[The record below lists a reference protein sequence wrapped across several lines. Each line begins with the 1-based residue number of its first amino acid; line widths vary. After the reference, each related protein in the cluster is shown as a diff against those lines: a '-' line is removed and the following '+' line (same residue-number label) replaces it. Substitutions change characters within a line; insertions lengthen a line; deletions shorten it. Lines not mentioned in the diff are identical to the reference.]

1 MTSPGVDAFSWRK
14 SSHST
19 GDGGNC
25 VEVGIAWRKSS
36 YSTGDGGQCVEVG
49 AGHAFVGIRDTK
61 NRDLGQLTIAPK
73 TWRTFIASRHVT
85 GS

>member
-1 MTSPGVDAFSWRK
+1 MNLPDVNVFSWRK
-14 SSHST
+14 SSHRT

-36 YSTGDGGQCVEVG
+36 YSTGDGGACVEVG
-49 AGHAFVGIRDTK
+49 AGPEFVGIRDTK
-61 NRDLGQLTIAPK
+61 NRALGRLTIAPR
-73 TWRTFIASRHVT
+73 TWRTFIASRYVA

>member
-1 MTSPGVDAFSWRK
+1 MKTLGVNMCSWRK
-14 SSHST
+14 SSYST

-25 VEVGIAWRKSS
+25 VEVGIAWRKSR

-49 AGHAFVGIRDTK
+49 AGPTFVGIRDTK
-61 NRDLGQLTIAPK
+61 NRALGQLTIAPK
-73 TWRTFIASRHVT
+73 TWRAFIASRHVT